1 MRTPWSLLA
10 LVALCLFVGCSTT
23 KIVDSWTAPGLVAS
37 DLSFEHVVAIAAL
50 PDELRQRIV
59 EDAIAGSTTRTKV
72 TPAYTLLSQADRADV
87 KRLRAVLERH
97 GIDGAITLS
106 LVRVED
112 KTRYVPGM
120 TRTVPGGYYGYYG
133 GMGTVVQEPGHYRTD
148 THVIV
153 ETSLYDLAEG
163 KLLWAVVSSTLNP
176 DSADEV
182 IEGIAK
188 AANEDLRNRGLI
200 P

>member
-1 MRTPWSLLA
+1 MRIPEPLLTLVCLSLL
-10 LVALCLFVGCSTT
+10 VGCSTT

-37 DLSFEHVVAIAAL
+37 DLAFKHVIAIAAL

-59 EDAIAGSTTRTKV
+59 EDAIAGSATRTKV

-112 KTRYVPGM
+112 KTKYVPGM
-120 TRTVPGGYYGYYG
+120 THTVPGGYYGYWG
-133 GMGTVVQEPGHYRTD
+133 RTVVQEPGHYRTD

-153 ETSLYDLAEG
+153 ETSLYDVAG
-163 KLLWAVVSSTLNP
+163 GQLLWAVVSSTVNP
-176 DSADEV
+176 ESADEV
-182 IEGIAK
+182 IDGIAK
-188 AANEDLRNRGLI
+188 AANEDLEKRGLI

>member
-1 MRTPWSLLA
+1 MPTPKPLFSLVVLS
-10 LVALCLFVGCSTT
+10 LFVGCSTT

-37 DLSFEHVVAIAAL
+37 DLSFEHIVAIAAL

-59 EDAIAGSTTRTKV
+59 EDAIAASATETKV
-72 TPAYTLLSQADRADV
+72 TPAYTLVSQADRADV
-87 KRLRAVLERH
+87 ERLRAVLEGH

-112 KTRYVPGM
+112 KTKYVPGAI
-120 TRTVPGGYYGYYG
+120 RTYPGGYYGYYG
-133 GMGTVVQEPGHYRTD
+133 HMGAVVQEPGHYRTD

-153 ETSLYDLAEG
+153 ETSLYDVAEG
-163 KLLWAVVSSTLNP
+163 QLLWAAVSRTLNP
-176 DSADEV
+176 DSVDEL
-182 IEGIAK
+182 IEGIVK
-188 AANEDLRNRGLI
+188 AATEDLQNRGLI

>member
-1 MRTPWSLLA
+1 MRIPNPLLT
-10 LVALCLFVGCSTT
+10 LVGLFLLVGCSTT

-37 DLSFEHVVAIAAL
+37 DLAFKHVVAIAAL

-59 EDAIAGSTTRTKV
+59 EDAIAGSATRTKV
-72 TPAYTLLSQADRADV
+72 TSAYTLMSQADRADV
-87 KRLRAVLERH
+87 KCLRSVLERH

-112 KTRYVPGM
+112 KTKYVPGM
-120 TRTVPGGYYGYYG
+120 THTVPGGYYGR
-133 GMGTVVQEPGHYRTD
+133 TVVQEPGHYRTD

-153 ETSLYDLAEG
+153 ETSLYDVAG
-163 KLLWAVVSSTLNP
+163 GQLLWAVVSSTVNP
-176 DSADEV
+176 ESADEV
-182 IEGIAK
+182 IDGIAK
-188 AANEDLRNRGLI
+188 AANEDLQKRGLI